1 MKCLQAQSEGK
12 MQGAPQHMTF
22 RRYFLWAE
30 RGYPMDERS
39 HQSTVV
45 NVVLPPVEEPSEEV
59 REALRKNIIFIV
71 K

>member
-59 REALRKNIIFIV
+59 REALRAKYNFHS
-71 K
+71 